1 VLEAAPS
8 QSVASSRV
16 AALGTDIAGKVQVQP
31 LLEFASQGLG
41 QMFYPEK
48 NVFCDRLLHTPE
60 GMVKVGISYRYTLM
74 TLMGLF
80 KAELAGFRSAIDI
93 QGTLA
98 ILRKDTRWID
108 NGGDLGL
115 FLWTCAM
122 IAPQDLQQT
131 IASFDL
137 EKAFDKYSD
146 TRERRTME
154 LSWFLTG
161 LSYAQLA
168 TQTGD
173 PKVRDLAFKV
183 FERIR
188 VNQGASGG
196 FGHLPGI
203 GSLWGIL
210 RGRIGS
216 FADQVYPIYAF
227 SKFAEAF
234 KCREALDRASRC
246 ADLICRSQGSL
257 GQWWW
262 HYDSVT
268 GRVTGKHPVYSVHQE
283 AMGPMALFA
292 LSEAT
297 GRDFNSSIFTGLD
310 WIAGDNELGMDMRDP
325 ANHVIWRCL
334 YQNKLRAYS
343 NELLNFAGLPS
354 SSTGLQVRFECRPY
368 ELGWLL
374 YAFAGRQYR

>member
-1 VLEAAPS
+1 MLETAAS
-8 QSVASSRV
+8 QSLDTPGVDTS
-16 AALGTDIAGKVQVQP
+16 GKVQVQP
-31 LLEFASQGLG
+31 LLEFALQGLG

-48 NVFCDRLLHTPE
+48 NVFCDRLLRTPE
-60 GMVKVGISYRYTLM
+60 GMVKAGISYRYTLM

-80 KAELAGFRSAIDI
+80 KAELAGLRSPIDI
-93 QGTLA
+93 QRTLA
-98 ILRKDTRWID
+98 ALRQDTSWIN

-115 FLWTCAM
+115 FIWTCAV
-122 IAPQDLQQT
+122 IAPQNLEQT
-131 IASFDL
+131 ITNFDL
-137 EKAFDKYSD
+137 EKTFNSYSD

-168 TQTGD
+168 NRSGGS
-173 PKVRDLAFKV
+173 KFRDLAFKLY
-183 FERIR
+183 ERIR
-188 VNQGASGG
+188 VNQGPSGG
-196 FGHLPGI
+196 FGHLPSS
-203 GSLWGIL
+203 GSLWGVL

-227 SKFAEAF
+227 SKFAESF
-234 KCREALDRASRC
+234 EFREALDHATRC
-246 ADLICRSQGSL
+246 AELICNAQGPL

-262 HYDSVT
+262 HYDSIT

-297 GRDFNSSIFTGLD
+297 GRDFNSYIFTGLD
-310 WIAGDNELGMDMRDP
+310 WIAGENELGLDMRDP
-325 ANHVIWRCL
+325 ASHVIWRCF
-334 YQNKLRAYS
+334 YQSKLKTYS

-354 SSTGLQVRFECRPY
+354 SLTGLQVRYECRPY

-374 YAFAGRQYR
+374 YAFAGRQY

>member
-8 QSVASSRV
+8 QFVASSRI
-16 AALGTDIAGKVQVQP
+16 AAWGTDIAGKVQVQP
-31 LLEFASQGLG
+31 LLEFASQGLE

-48 NVFCDRLLHTPE
+48 NVFCDRLLRIPE
-60 GMVKVGISYRYTLM
+60 GMLKVGISYRYTLM

-80 KAELAGFRSAIDI
+80 KAELTGLRSPIDI
-93 QGTLA
+93 QGTFA

-115 FLWTCAM
+115 LLWTCAT

-137 EKAFDKYSD
+137 ENAFDKYPD

-168 TQTGD
+168 TQSD

-183 FERIR
+183 YQQIR
-188 VNQGASGG
+188 ANQGASGG

-216 FADQVYPIYAF
+216 FADQVYPIFAF

-234 KCREALDRASRC
+234 ECREALDHATSC
-246 ADLICRSQGSL
+246 ADLICRSQGPL

-292 LSEAT
+292 LGEAT
-297 GRDFNSSIFTGLD
+297 GRDFDSFIFTGLD
-310 WIAGDNELGMDMRDP
+310 WIAGDNELGMDMRDS
-325 ANHVIWRCL
+325 ASHVIWRCF
-334 YQNKLRAYS
+334 YQSKLKAYS
-343 NELLNFAGLPS
+343 NELLNFVGLPS

>member
-1 VLEAAPS
+1 MLEATPS
-8 QSVASSRV
+8 QSFAISRV
-16 AALGTDIAGKVQVQP
+16 VAPGADVAGKVQVQP
-31 LLEFASQGLG
+31 LLEFALQGLG
-41 QMFYPEK
+41 QMFYSETS
-48 NVFCDRLLHTPE
+48 VFCDRLLRTPE

-80 KAELAGFRSAIDI
+80 KAELTGLRSPIDI

-98 ILRKDTRWID
+98 ILRNDTRWID

-115 FLWTCAM
+115 FLWTCAL
-122 IAPQDLQQT
+122 IAPQDLPRT
-131 IASFDL
+131 IGSFDL
-137 EKAFDKYSD
+137 ENAFDKYSD

-168 TQTGD
+168 TPSGD

-183 FERIR
+183 YQQIR

-234 KCREALDRASRC
+234 ECREALDHAVRC
-246 ADLICRSQGSL
+246 ADLICRSQGPL

-297 GRDFNSSIFTGLD
+297 GRDFDSFIFTGLD

-325 ANHVIWRCL
+325 ASHVIWRCF
-334 YQNKLRAYS
+334 YQSKLKAYS
-343 NELLNFAGLPS
+343 NELLNFVRLPS